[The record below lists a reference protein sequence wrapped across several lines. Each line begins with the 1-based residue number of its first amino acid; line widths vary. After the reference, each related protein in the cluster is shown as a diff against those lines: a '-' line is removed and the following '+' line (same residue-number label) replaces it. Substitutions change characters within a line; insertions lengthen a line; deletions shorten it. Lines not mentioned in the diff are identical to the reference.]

1 MTLMGGQSARGRRAV
16 PAELDLSV
24 IIPAYN
30 EEQRLPRT
38 MESIIRYLD
47 RQPIRY
53 EIGVVDDG
61 SADRTCDIVRRYAQD
76 HPRVVLMSYGSNRGK
91 GFAVRY
97 GMMRGR
103 GERLLLSDAD
113 LSTPIEEIE
122 KLSAWLDEGYDIA
135 IGSRALPGSN
145 LPVRQSFLRER
156 VGRSFNFVVRTVSGL
171 SFADTQCGF
180 KLFSR
185 DAAMDVFPLL
195 TIDRWSF
202 DVEALFVAQR
212 MGYRTKEVPITW
224 IDAPGSKVSVGRDLV
239 RTMTDLTRIRTRW
252 AFRNPYRVR
261 ARLTSEDLIGT
272 TGR

>member
-1 MTLMGGQSARGRRAV
+1 MTLMGGHSARGRRAV

-30 EEQRLPRT
+30 EERRLPRT

-47 RQPIRY
+47 RQPLRY
-53 EIGVVDDG
+53 EIAVVDDG
-61 SADRTCDIVRRYAQD
+61 SADGTREVVRRYAQD

-91 GFAVRY
+91 GFAVRF

-113 LSTPIEEIE
+113 LSTPIEEVE

-145 LPVRQSFLRER
+145 LAVRQTFLREK
-156 VGRSFNFVVRTVSGL
+156 VGPFLQLRGPDGLRPQFRRHPVRLQALQPRRRHGRLPAAHHRPLELRRGGALRRAADGLPHEGSPHHLDRRS
-171 SFADTQCGF
+171 
-180 KLFSR
+180 
-185 DAAMDVFPLL
+185 
-195 TIDRWSF
+195 
-202 DVEALFVAQR
+202 
-212 MGYRTKEVPITW
+212 
-224 IDAPGSKVSVGRDLV
+224 GSKVSIGRDLV

-261 ARLTSEDLIGT
+261 ALLRDEDLIGT
-272 TGR
+272 AGR

>member
-30 EEQRLPRT
+30 EERRLPRT

-53 EIGVVDDG
+53 EIAVVDDG
-61 SADRTCDIVRRYAQD
+61 SSDGTREVVRRYALD
-76 HPRVVLMSYGSNRGK
+76 HPRVVLMSYGHNRGK

-113 LSTPIEEIE
+113 LSTPIEEVE

-145 LPVRQSFLRER
+145 LPVRQTYLREKI
-156 VGRSFNFVVRTVSGL
+156 GRSFNFVVRTVSGL
-171 SFADTQCGF
+171 GFADTQCGF

-212 MGYRTKEVPITW
+212 MGYRTKELPITW
-224 IDAPGSKVSVGRDLV
+224 IDSPGSKVNVAKDLV

-261 ARLTSEDLIGT
+261 ARLSNEDLIGT
-272 TGR
+272 AGR